1 MALPMPTQRSGPRI
15 TEARPPLTE
24 MLHVRDDR
32 ECSASNLIADRD
44 DRERRQ
50 DPREGD
56 ETVRER

>member
-1 MALPMPTQRSGPRI
+1 
-15 TEARPPLTE
+15 